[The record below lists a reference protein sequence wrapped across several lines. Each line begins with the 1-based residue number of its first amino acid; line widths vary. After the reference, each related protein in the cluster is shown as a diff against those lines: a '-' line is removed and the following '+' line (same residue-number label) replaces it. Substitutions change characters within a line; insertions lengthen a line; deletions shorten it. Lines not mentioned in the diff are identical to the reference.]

1 MLAICIGYN
10 SKEYRYRLN
19 CRHNDCIILLTT
31 CSFFLYTEFDDPHS
45 VIVLAEEEIVAIDL
59 TSEGWPTFRQ
69 PYLASLHSSAIT
81 TATHVANVPDALW
94 TKIVDAG
101 DAQMANQSTGVSRTV
116 VM

>member
-1 MLAICIGYN
+1 MPFGTLAW
-10 SKEYRYRLN
+10 LWLF
-19 CRHNDCIILLTT
+19 ILLTT

-81 TATHVANVPDALW
+81 TVTHVANVPDALW

-101 DAQMANQSTGVSRTV
+101 DAQMANQSTRVSRTV
-116 VM
+116 VL